1 VSPPVSAVTGPWGFS
16 YDVTGASGRTK
27 GELVVQLVP
36 HP

>member
-1 VSPPVSAVTGPWGFS
+1 MSLPVGAVTGPWGFS

-27 GELVVQLVP
+27 GELVVQRVP